1 MNQNL
6 MPALNYYNNLS
17 PWVADMYID
26 IQKQAQMLVSR
37 NLLSD
42 FNFLLFLAGKGCFC
56 FTSNYSDVYINL
68 VHRSVT
74 TTTVAL

>member
-17 PWVADMYID
+17 PWAADMYID

-42 FNFLLFLAGKGCFC
+42 FNFLLFLAGWAA
-56 FTSNYSDVYINL
+56 SVLLPIIQMYIL
-68 VHRSVT
+68 T
-74 TTTVAL
+74 LCIDQ